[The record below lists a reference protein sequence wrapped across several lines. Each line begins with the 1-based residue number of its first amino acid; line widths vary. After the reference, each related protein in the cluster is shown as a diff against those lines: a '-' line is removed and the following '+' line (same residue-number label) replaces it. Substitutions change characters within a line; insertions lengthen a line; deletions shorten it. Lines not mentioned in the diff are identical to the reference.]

1 MNLEPILKKS
11 HISIFLFLK
20 LFRLKD
26 LKKPTNVK
34 IPKDFLKRKKIM
46 IPRKKIQIS
55 KKLLN
60 I

>member
-55 KKLLN
+55 EL
-60 I
+60 